1 MDSAVEKDA
10 RPRPAP
16 NFETTTLAH
25 PSNTAGSFV
34 GKLVQVSTYF
44 SRKIPLYQN
53 YKPYKVKYSSTEAF
67 DC

>member
-25 PSNTAGSFV
+25 PSNTAWSFV
-34 GKLVQVSTYF
+34 SQLVQVSTYF
-44 SRKIPLYQN
+44 SREIPLYQN
-53 YKPYKVKYSSTEAF
+53 YKP
-67 DC
+67 

>member
-25 PSNTAGSFV
+25 PSNTAWSFV
-34 GKLVQVSTYF
+34 SQLVQVSTYF
-44 SRKIPLYQN
+44 SREIPLYEN
-53 YKPYKVKYSSTEAF
+53 YRP
-67 DC
+67 